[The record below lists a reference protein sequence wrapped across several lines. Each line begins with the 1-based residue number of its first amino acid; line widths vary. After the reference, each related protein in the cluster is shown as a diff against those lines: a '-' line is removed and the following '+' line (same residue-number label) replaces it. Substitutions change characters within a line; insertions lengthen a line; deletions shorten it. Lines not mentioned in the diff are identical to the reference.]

1 MVSNTA
7 IAMLDDTGDELQH
20 MQTPF
25 GITRGANFSNIGGA
39 GMDDDDSDGVE
50 YLREQMLIQA

>member
-1 MVSNTA
+1 
-7 IAMLDDTGDELQH
+7 MLDDTGDELQH

-25 GITRGANFSNIGGA
+25 GMPRGGDFSNLAGG

-50 YLREQMLIQA
+50 YLRE

>member
-7 IAMLDDTGDELQH
+7 VAMLDDTGDELQH

-25 GITRGANFSNIGGA
+25 GMPRGGDFSNLAGG

-50 YLREQMLIQA
+50 YLREQMLI

>member
-1 MVSNTA
+1 MISNA
-7 IAMLDDTGDELQH
+7 GGAMLEDTGDELQH

-25 GITRGANFSNIGGA
+25 GIARAADISNLGGA

-50 YLREQMLIQA
+50 YLRE